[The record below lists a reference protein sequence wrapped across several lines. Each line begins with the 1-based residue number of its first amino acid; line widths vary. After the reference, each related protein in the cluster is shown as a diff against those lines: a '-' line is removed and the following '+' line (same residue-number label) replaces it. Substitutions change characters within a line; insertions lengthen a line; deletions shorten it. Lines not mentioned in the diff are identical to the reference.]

1 MEPAASVSSDE
12 DERRPEPS
20 PSPPVDD
27 GLEEGEI
34 PYAAAPPDPSAEP
47 GEMVVRPPRRWRFSV
62 DLAEEIL
69 AARPLEAGVEAEA
82 VEALGRRR
90 RRGGGDVEEDLWR
103 A

>member
-12 DERRPEPS
+12 PRPPDLS
-20 PSPPVDD
+20 PYPPVDD